1 MTSKE
6 ASLHDAIA
14 EFVADGDVVA
24 LEGFTHLIP
33 FAAGHEIIRQRK
45 RDLTLV
51 RMTPDI
57 IADQLVGAGCVSKLI
72 FAFMGNSSVGSLY
85 AVRRAIEAGSGS
97 PIEIEEYSHY
107 GLLARYQAGAS
118 GIPFMPIRSYA
129 GSALANINPN
139 IKKIPSPFDD
149 ESEIY
154 VVPPLTPDVAIIHAQ
169 RADRSGNIQS
179 WGILGPQQEV
189 AFAARKTIAIVEEIV
204 DDDVIRSDP
213 NRTIVPGFVVD
224 AVVETKYGAHPSF
237 AQGYYD
243 RDNDFYRSWSAISRD
258 PETLKQ
264 WIQEWIHDT
273 EEHAGYLEK
282 LGKGYFEPLTPIPHM
297 STPVNYGSVR

>member
-33 FAAGHEIIRQRK
+33 FAAGHEIIRQQK
-45 RDLTLV
+45 RNLTLV

-57 IADQLVGAGCVSKLI
+57 VADQLVGAGCISKLI

-85 AVRRAIEAGSGS
+85 AVRRAIEAGSAS
-97 PIEIEEYSHY
+97 PIKIEEYSHY

-118 GIPFMPIRSYA
+118 AVPFMPIRSYA
-129 GSALANINPN
+129 GSDIAENNPN
-139 IKKIPSPFDD
+139 IKRIVSPFDG

-154 VVPPLTPDVAIIHAQ
+154 VVPPLNPDVAIVHAQ
-169 RADRSGNIQS
+169 RADRRGNIQS
-179 WGILGPQQEV
+179 WGILGPQQEA
-189 AFAARKTIAIVEEIV
+189 AFAAKKTIVVVEEIV

-213 NRTIVPGFVVD
+213 NRTIIPGFVVD
-224 AVVETKYGAHPSF
+224 AVVECSYGAHPSF

-243 RDNDFYRSWSAISRD
+243 RDNDFYRSWSAISKS
-258 PETLKQ
+258 PESLEQ

-273 EEHAGYLEK
+273 QEHAGYLTK
-282 LGKGYFEPLTPIPHM
+282 LGSEYFERLTPSPHM
-297 STPVNYGSVR
+297 STPVNYGSVL